1 MASHRIALLLV
12 STVAAAAP
20 PAPPAPT
27 DPCALGAFNEL
38 VRVQARITA
47 MATAHAATLAEKL
60 ELAMDMPTGYVM
72 QPPGNARFRDLFAAT
87 DANELAAILTDMD
100 HDLDAILHDGGAW
113 RYRCEA
119 YPTSN
124 VSAKPPDAKALGT
137 RSAIAARTVAAHARA
152 DECTRLQNKVLG
164 MAEAKRFAFTGT
176 LDRCYADL
184 EAARSRCERDFAE
197 IEHVDSFAPYRAS
210 LAVSNLIELRHDHTI
225 SSADVDAVRARVL
238 PMLDA
243 LRPPLAALAAPS
255 RDAFARK
262 DPVAV
267 LYELSGA
274 LKRLYNPCEGLW
286 FGESRCI
293 VQPDSCRKK
302 PN

>member
-1 MASHRIALLLV
+1 MASRRIAVLGCLV
-12 STVAAAAP
+12 SALAAAAP
-20 PAPPAPT
+20 AAPT
-27 DPCALGAFNEL
+27 EPCALAAFNEL
-38 VRVQARITA
+38 ARVQTRIKA

-60 ELAMDMPTGYVM
+60 ELAMDVPTGYVM
-72 QPPGNARFRDLFAAT
+72 QAPGNERFRDLFAAT
-87 DANELAAILTDMD
+87 DANVLAAILTDMD
-100 HDLDAILHDGGAW
+100 HDLDTILRDGGAW

-124 VSAKPPDAKALGT
+124 VSPRPPDAKALAA
-137 RSAIAARTVAAHARA
+137 RRAIATRTVAAHARA
-152 DECTRLQNKVLG
+152 DECARLQNQVLG
-164 MAEAKRFAFTGT
+164 APEAKRFAFIGA
-176 LDRCYADL
+176 LNGCYADL
-184 EAARSRCERDFAE
+184 EAARTRCEGDFAE

-243 LRPPLAALAAPS
+243 MRPPLASFAAPS
-255 RDAFARK
+255 RDAFAQK

-274 LKRLYNPCEGLW
+274 LKRLYSPCEGLW

-293 VQPDSCRKK
+293 VQPESCRKK